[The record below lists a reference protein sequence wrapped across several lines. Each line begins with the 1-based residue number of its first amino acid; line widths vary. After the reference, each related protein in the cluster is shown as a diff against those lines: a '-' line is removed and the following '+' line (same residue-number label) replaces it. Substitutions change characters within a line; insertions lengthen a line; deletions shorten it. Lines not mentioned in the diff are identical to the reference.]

1 MNKNSKKN
9 NGFTLIETL
18 VVLGIFVFA
27 LGAVTSFLIYTYR
40 AENFSVTQALAIDSA
55 RKGINGFTKEIREA
69 IQSDSGTYL
78 LEKCEDYEII
88 FYGDIDEDDNVE
100 RVRYFL
106 ENEEM
111 KKGIINPSGS
121 PAVYTSEEEI
131 KTISTYVRNTTTP
144 LFYFYD
150 STFSGKEEDSPLTT
164 PVSGDSLDEITMV
177 GIEIKVDV
185 NPLRAPRILE
195 IKSKIQLRNPKQ
207 NY

>member
-1 MNKNSKKN
+1 MNKNNKKN

-27 LGAVTSFLIYTYR
+27 LGAVISFLIYTYR

-55 RKGINGFTKEIREA
+55 RKGVNTFTKEAREA

-78 LEKCEDYEII
+78 LEKCEDFEII
-88 FYGDIDEDDNVE
+88 FYGDIDKDDNVE

-106 ENEEM
+106 EDEKM
-111 KKGIINPSGS
+111 KKGIINPSGNPS
-121 PAVYTSEEEI
+121 VYTGEEEI

-144 LFYFYD
+144 LFYFYN
-150 STFSGKEEDSPLTT
+150 SSFSGKEEALPLTT
-164 PVSGDSLDEITMV
+164 PVLGDSLDEITIV
-177 GIEIKVDV
+177 GIELKVDI
-185 NPLRAPRILE
+185 NPIRAPKILE
-195 IKSKIQLRNPKQ
+195 IKSKIQLRNTKQ